1 MFSVSW
7 SSAAPNT
14 ERGDGGWSRPRWRGA
29 CCCTGQTSPEVSPRA
44 SAGLQASVENDLLQ
58 RSFLQN
64 AVFPSQNTEL
74 MWLLNLLAGTLLSPI
89 LLAPWLG
96 PRSNYKPCNYLN
108 WLLHHLQP
116 LSVLYA
122 CCGVIGGHDL
132 GFSDTNLA
140 CSRILRTRQVMTLSL
155 SQLCPKEDINHR
167 FMGGLTLTQCCKL
180 AVCQCQSQCRQY
192 FIDCT

>member
-1 MFSVSW
+1 MQL
-7 SSAAPNT
+7 PT
-14 ERGDGGWSRPRWRGA
+14 LERGDGGWSRPRWRGA
-29 CCCTGQTSPEVSPRA
+29 CCCPGQTSPEVSPRA

-122 CCGVIGGHDL
+122 CCGVIGGHDS